1 MIQQDFWQ
9 NKKVFITGHTGFKG
23 SWLSLWLSS
32 LGAKVTGYALAPVT
46 KPALFEL
53 AKIRTLVDSKL
64 GDICDYQTM
73 CETMVKA
80 DPDIVI
86 HMAAQALVRESY
98 ESPLATYQSN
108 VIGTANVLE
117 SVRRCSKVKA
127 VVVVTTDKCY
137 ENKEWY
143 WGYRENEALGG
154 YDPYS
159 SSKACAEIVTAAYR
173 QSFLKAS
180 GISVATVRA
189 GNVIGGGDWAKDRLI
204 PDCLRAIEQGETII
218 IRSPAAIRPWQHV
231 LEPLHGY
238 LMLAEKLYKEG
249 NDWAQSWNF
258 GPNDHSVLSVGELVG
273 KIATKLHG
281 IYEIQQND
289 TLHEAMYLKLDCSK
303 AKMKLGWTP
312 ILSMEET
319 LDYIADWF
327 HTYLKKED
335 MQQFSLQQ
343 IKKYMQKSK

>member
-32 LGAKVTGYALAPVT
+32 LGAKVTGYALAPAT
-46 KPALFEL
+46 NPALFEL
-53 AKIRTLVDSKL
+53 AKVRAFVDSQF

-73 CETMVKA
+73 CEKMVQA

-86 HMAAQALVRESY
+86 HMAAQALVRDSY

-117 SVRRCSKVKA
+117 SVRKCSKVKA
-127 VVVVTTDKCY
+127 VVIVTTDKCY

-173 QSFLKAS
+173 QSFLKSA

-204 PDCLRAIEQGETII
+204 PDCLRAIEKGETII
-218 IRSPAAIRPWQHV
+218 IRNPKAIRPWQHV

-249 NDWAQSWNF
+249 NDWSQSWNF
-258 GPNDHSVLSVGELVG
+258 GPNDQSVVSVGKLVG
-273 KIATKLHG
+273 KIATKLG
-281 IYEIQQND
+281 GTYEIQQND
-289 TLHEAMYLKLDCSK
+289 TFHEAMYLKLDCSK

-327 HTYLKKED
+327 YAYLKKED

-343 IKKYMQKSK
+343 IKQYTQKSK